1 VRLKPVTIIY
11 LVAMLVTFLL
21 LGSLGPPALAA
32 ILVLL
37 AADALRSTRIA
48 IRSLV
53 LIYIVR
59 ALNPGIVG
67 VEQDLLL
74 PGVVAVMVCC
84 ARICYDSYRRRAGI
98 PHELWYLTAYVS
110 VVILVSLFTSQF
122 ITVSLFKALFFYSV
136 AASILLGCSTLAD
149 TRTEILGWLINC
161 HAAVLIVSLP
171 LLFND
176 LGYFRDGQGFQGIL
190 GHPQSYAIFLAPFA
204 ALLLCLVFQRG
215 GAWALPWLIVVA
227 ISLVMTLSRTG
238 IFAALAGAAIA
249 FVAVRRS
256 SPRSGARLR
265 IAVLCSVIGCAAFV
279 TAYMAPDQAMNTLE
293 TFVLKGRGEDLSE
306 SFEAS
311 RGLLIVEEMAHFLAH
326 PLTGIGFG
334 VTLSEI
340 HVSIPIY
347 EPITGLPISFP
358 TEKANLV
365 VAVLEETGILG
376 FGFFL
381 LFMWVYFRGVRRA
394 GNVAVAAMAFAAIV
408 TNVGEMTFFSMNSY
422 GMLTW
427 VLLAL
432 ALGCWSS
439 RVPHDV
445 ARRDGPVAE
454 PADTVVTRPLPGPPV
469 AGG

>member
-1 VRLKPVTIIY
+1 
-11 LVAMLVTFLL
+11 
-21 LGSLGPPALAA
+21 
-32 ILVLL
+32 
-37 AADALRSTRIA
+37 
-48 IRSLV
+48 
-53 LIYIVR
+53 
-59 ALNPGIVG
+59 
-67 VEQDLLL
+67 
-74 PGVVAVMVCC
+74 
-84 ARICYDSYRRRAGI
+84 
-98 PHELWYLTAYVS
+98 
-110 VVILVSLFTSQF
+110 
-122 ITVSLFKALFFYSV
+122 
-136 AASILLGCSTLAD
+136 
-149 TRTEILGWLINC
+149 
-161 HAAVLIVSLP
+161 
-171 LLFND
+171 
-176 LGYFRDGQGFQGIL
+176 
-190 GHPQSYAIFLAPFA
+190 
-204 ALLLCLVFQRG
+204 
-215 GAWALPWLIVVA
+215 
-227 ISLVMTLSRTG
+227 
-238 IFAALAGAAIA
+238 
-249 FVAVRRS
+249 
-256 SPRSGARLR
+256 
-265 IAVLCSVIGCAAFV
+265 
-279 TAYMAPDQAMNTLE
+279 MNTLE